1 MPTDTAT
8 RSPAPPPPAPIPA
21 APIPAAPVPAGTP
34 PVIGWREWVGLP
46 DLGVPRI
53 KVKVDTGARSSAV
66 HAFGVE
72 YFERD
77 GSDWVRFE
85 LHPRQRSDRTTVT
98 AEAELLD
105 RRPVRSSNGKQ
116 ELRPVIVTHAV
127 LLGRRFP
134 IELTLTNR
142 DAMGFRMLLGRE
154 AVRRRFLIDP
164 GLSYAGG
171 RPRKADAAASEAVNL
186 K

>member
-1 MPTDTAT
+1 MPE
-8 RSPAPPPPAPIPA
+8 SPAA
-21 APIPAAPVPAGTP
+21 AVSPQPLPESVSPLPKGVP
-34 PVIGWREWVGLP
+34 PVIGWREWVALP
-46 DLGVPRI
+46 DLGVPRM

-85 LHPRQRSDRTTVT
+85 LHPRQKSEKHVVS

-105 RRPVRSSNGKQ
+105 RRPVRSSNGK
-116 ELRPVIVTHAV
+116 EEVRPVIVTHAV

-171 RPRKADAAASEAVNL
+171 KLRDGSRGTKKKAADAT
-186 K
+186 